1 MIKQSFQENQKKKKT
16 LQILNEYAH
25 NRVLE
30 NMKQNL
36 TELKGETIIASYL
49 KALSQINLFGRTK
62 QTNNQ

>member
-1 MIKQSFQENQKKKKT
+1 MV
-16 LQILNEYAH
+16 QILNEYAQ

-36 TELKGETIIASYL
+36 TELKGETIIVRNF

-62 QTNNQ
+62 